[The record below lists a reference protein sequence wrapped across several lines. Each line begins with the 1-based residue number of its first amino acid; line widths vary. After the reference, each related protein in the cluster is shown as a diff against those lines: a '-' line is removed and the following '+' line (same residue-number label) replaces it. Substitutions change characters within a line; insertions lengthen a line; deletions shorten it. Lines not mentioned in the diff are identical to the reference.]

1 MGKDKYVAYVGT
13 YTHENSIGIHVYDV
27 DTQTGVFTERSVAPI
42 NNASDLCVS
51 KDGKFLY
58 SIEDE
63 GVASFSIGKDGDIT
77 KINQADID
85 GMRGCCVTT
94 DYERRYLFVGGFH
107 DGKVTMMKLNED
119 GSIGGISDGI
129 FHQGVAISANDRR
142 IDHPKVSSVR
152 LTPEQ
157 DFLLAA
163 DYGLN
168 QVKVYKIDYK
178 HGKLH
183 LCDMIRCNLDS
194 GPRSQKFSKDGKFL
208 YILDELTNEIEV
220 YSYKAGKENPD
231 FEQIQVIPSMDGANL
246 SDLSCEL
253 MLSHDQ
259 KYVYVSIDAFN
270 GVSWFR
276 RDENTGML
284 THAGQM
290 PTSGYFP
297 KALAVLPG
305 DKYIVMLNHD
315 SNEIRTFVIDH
326 DSETILLKNPP
337 VKVGK
342 PNSIWI
348 QKITV

>member
-1 MGKDKYVAYVGT
+1 MSKYVAYVGT
-13 YTHENSIGIHVYDV
+13 YTHENSIGIYVYDV
-27 DTQTGVFTERSVAPI
+27 DPETGIFTERGVAPI
-42 NNASDLCVS
+42 NNASDICAS
-51 KDGKFLY
+51 KDGRFLY

-63 GVASFSIGKDGDIT
+63 GVASFSIDENGDIRM
-77 KINQADID
+77 INHADID

-119 GSIGGISDGI
+119 GSIDGISDGV

-157 DFLLAA
+157 DYLLAA

-178 HGKLH
+178 RGKIN
-183 LCDMIRCNLDS
+183 LCNVIRCNLDS

-220 YSYKAGKENPD
+220 YKYSIESGEPD
-231 FEQIQVIPSMDGANL
+231 FERIQVIESMEGANMSNL
-246 SDLSCEL
+246 SFEL

-259 KYVYVSIDAFN
+259 KYVYVSIDALN
-270 GVSWFR
+270 GVSWLK
-276 RDENTGML
+276 RDVNTGLL
-284 THAGQM
+284 THVGQM

-297 KALAVLPG
+297 KTLAVLPG

-315 SNEIRTFVIDH
+315 SNEIRTFAVNH
-326 DSETILLKNPP
+326 TTETILQKNPP

-342 PNSIWI
+342 PNCIWI
-348 QKITV
+348 QKIG

>member
-1 MGKDKYVAYVGT
+1 MSKEKYVAYVGT
-13 YTHENSIGIHVYDV
+13 YTHENSIGIYVYDI
-27 DTQTGVFTERSVAPI
+27 DPETGVFTEKGVAPI
-42 NNASDLCVS
+42 NNASDLCAS

-63 GVASFSIGKDGDIT
+63 GVASFSIDKDGMIT
-77 KINQADID
+77 KINSADID

-119 GSIGGISDGI
+119 GSIGGIADGI

-142 IDHPKVSSVR
+142 LDHPKVSSVR

-178 HGKLH
+178 HGKLA
-183 LCDMIRCNLDS
+183 LCNTIRCNLDS
-194 GPRSQKFSKDGKFL
+194 GPRSQKFSKDGRFL

-220 YSYKAGKENPD
+220 YKYSVVDDEPD
-231 FEQIQVIPSMDGANL
+231 FERIQVIESMEGANL

-259 KYVYVSIDAFN
+259 EYVYVSIDAFN
-270 GVSWFR
+270 GVSWLK
-276 RDENTGML
+276 RDTQTGLL
-284 THAGQM
+284 THVGQM

-297 KALAVLPG
+297 KTLAVLPG
-305 DKYIVMLNHD
+305 DKYIAMLNHD
-315 SNEIRTFVIDH
+315 SNEIRTFVVNH
-326 DSETILLKNPP
+326 ENETILLKNAP

-348 QKITV
+348 QKL